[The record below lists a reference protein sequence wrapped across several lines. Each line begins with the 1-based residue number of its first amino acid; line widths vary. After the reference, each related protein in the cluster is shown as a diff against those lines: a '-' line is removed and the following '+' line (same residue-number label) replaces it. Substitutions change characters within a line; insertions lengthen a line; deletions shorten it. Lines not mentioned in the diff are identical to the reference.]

1 MEAEAPT
8 GRVIRMAGDGH
19 YSAQFTPDEIG
30 VCGLT
35 GVPVACRVFTCLFVC
50 LFGGG
55 GGGVS
60 GGIVAGG
67 DGGGGGGGGGVLSL
81 FCCCC
86 SFFFF

>member
-30 VCGLT
+30 LCGLT
-35 GVPVACRVFTCLFVC
+35 GVPVACRVFTCWFVGLFV
-50 LFGGG
+50 GGG

-60 GGIVAGG
+60 VVV
-67 DGGGGGGGGGVLSL
+67 GGGGGGGVLSL

-86 SFFFF
+86 SFFF

>member
-55 GGGVS
+55 GGGGGVS
-60 GGIVAGG
+60 GGIV
-67 DGGGGGGGGGVLSL
+67 DGGGGGGGGVLSL